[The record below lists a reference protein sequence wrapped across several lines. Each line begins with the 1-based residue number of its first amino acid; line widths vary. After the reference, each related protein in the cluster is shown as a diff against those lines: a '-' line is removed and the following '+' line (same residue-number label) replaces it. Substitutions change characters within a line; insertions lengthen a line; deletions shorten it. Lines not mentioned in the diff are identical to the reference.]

1 MAKAKGGLPE
11 GFNLSVSSDD
21 LVGKPVQVGSYLDED
36 PVLDLI
42 KAQRQARVSAS
53 TATFA
58 PPVATPQAPPLPEP
72 RRQEIATPAPAA
84 VVPQQVV
91 QQQAPLTTSVAMNQ
105 DYTQAPL
112 PKEKKMRPPIR
123 RLQINLTPDS
133 ERQVNE
139 LLEIISAQSA
149 EKNIM
154 FSEILNALIL
164 NLYEARA
171 DLNVSRVPLRGKWGA
186 PTAKSF
192 PIALAQAFREAII
205 SYGVKNGGNQ
215 FKKVVGG

>member
-1 MAKAKGGLPE
+1 M
-11 GFNLSVSSDD
+11 
-21 LVGKPVQVGSYLDED
+21 
-36 PVLDLI
+36 LDLI
-42 KAQRQARVSAS
+42 KAQRQARITIEERKAPAQQVSVTQPP
-53 TATFA
+53 TAPIIPEARQQQVT
-58 PPVATPQAPPLPEP
+58 VQAPRAALPE
-72 RRQEIATPAPAA
+72 QLVAPEQ
-84 VVPQQVV
+84 VPQPVTARV
-91 QQQAPLTTSVAMNQ
+91 NQ
-105 DYTQAPL
+105 DSLQTEAAPRA
-112 PKEKKMRPPIR
+112 KKVRPPIR

-139 LLEIISAQSA
+139 LLEIISSQSA

-171 DLNVSRVPLRGKWGA
+171 DLNVSRVPPRGKWGA

-205 SYGVKNGGNQ
+205 ACGMKIGANQ

>member
-1 MAKAKGGLPE
+1 MAKAKGGLPA

-21 LVGKPVQVGSYLDED
+21 LVGKPVQVGGYLDED
-36 PVLDLI
+36 PMLELI
-42 KAQRQARVSAS
+42 KAQRQARVAAS
-53 TATFA
+53 TPAFA
-58 PPVATPQAPPLPEP
+58 PPVAPLQSPPMPEP
-72 RRQEIATPAPAA
+72 RREESRAPLPEVAA
-84 VVPQQVV
+84 PQQYVSQQSAPVVP
-91 QQQAPLTTSVAMNQ
+91 AAMNQ
-105 DYTQAPL
+105 DYVQAPA
-112 PKEKKMRPPIR
+112 PKEKKVRPPIR

-154 FSEILNALIL
+154 FSEILNGLIL

-205 SYGVKNGGNQ
+205 SYGVKNGSNQ